1 MTIWLLFTFF
11 TILGMVI
18 FRKRKP
24 NEENLEPPSNLV
36 IFFNPIEG
44 EGDVFLGGL
53 LVLFFASRFFFRT
66 ISNTKIYFLKK
77 LNLSYDKTFSSIY
90 TYYLSR

>member
-24 NEENLEPPSNLV
+24 NEETLEPPSNLV

-53 LVLFFASRFFFRT
+53 LVLFFSSRFFLELFQTLRF
-66 ISNTKIYFLKK
+66 IF
-77 LNLSYDKTFSSIY
+77 
-90 TYYLSR
+90 

>member
-1 MTIWLLFTFF
+1 MTIWLLLTFF

-18 FRKRKP
+18 FRNRKP

-53 LVLFFASRFFFRT
+53 LVLFFSSRFFLELFQTLRF
-66 ISNTKIYFLKK
+66 IF
-77 LNLSYDKTFSSIY
+77 
-90 TYYLSR
+90 

>member
-1 MTIWLLFTFF
+1 MTIWILFTFF
-11 TILGMVI
+11 TIVGMVI

-24 NEENLEPPSNLV
+24 NEEKLEPPSNLV

-53 LVLFFASRFFFRT
+53 LVLFFSSRFFLELFQTLRF
-66 ISNTKIYFLKK
+66 IF
-77 LNLSYDKTFSSIY
+77 
-90 TYYLSR
+90 

>member
-1 MTIWLLFTFF
+1 MGVWLALIFF
-11 TILGMVI
+11 TIFGMII

-36 IFFNPIEG
+36 MFFDPIEG

-53 LVLFFASRFFFRT
+53 LVLFFSSRFFLELFQTLRL
-66 ISNTKIYFLKK
+66 IF
-77 LNLSYDKTFSSIY
+77 
-90 TYYLSR
+90 

>member
-44 EGDVFLGGL
+44 EGDVFIGGL
-53 LVLFFASRFFFRT
+53 LVLFFSSRFFLELFQTLRF
-66 ISNTKIYFLKK
+66 IF
-77 LNLSYDKTFSSIY
+77 
-90 TYYLSR
+90 

>member
-1 MTIWLLFTFF
+1 MGLWLTLIFF
-11 TILGMVI
+11 TILGMII

-36 IFFNPIEG
+36 MFFDPIEG

-53 LVLFFASRFFFRT
+53 LVLFFSSRFFLELFQTLRL
-66 ISNTKIYFLKK
+66 IF
-77 LNLSYDKTFSSIY
+77 
-90 TYYLSR
+90 

>member
-24 NEENLEPPSNLV
+24 NEENLEPPSNMV

-53 LVLFFASRFFFRT
+53 LVLFFSSRFFLELFQTLRF
-66 ISNTKIYFLKK
+66 IF
-77 LNLSYDKTFSSIY
+77 
-90 TYYLSR
+90 